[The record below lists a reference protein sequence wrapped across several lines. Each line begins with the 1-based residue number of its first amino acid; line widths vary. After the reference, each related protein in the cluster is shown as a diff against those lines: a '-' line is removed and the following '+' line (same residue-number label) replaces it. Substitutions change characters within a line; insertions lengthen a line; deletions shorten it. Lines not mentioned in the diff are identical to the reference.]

1 VWTGPW
7 LREDDV
13 HVWEAGL
20 VVAAAGAAGGIVSA
34 FLSEDRGLP
43 LPTKVPVDGTTVLRP
58 GFVGHVVVG
67 AIASF
72 ISWGLYGPLT
82 DQVLIGSNP
91 DGSPPADDFGIT
103 AAAVAAA
110 TGVGVGGAK
119 FLSNYVDK
127 KLLQATASVAA
138 GKTADPVAAGQLTH
152 AMPTKAL
159 DIAQK
164 MVA

>member
-1 VWTGPW
+1 M
-7 LREDDV
+7 

-43 LPTKVPVDGTTVLRP
+43 LPTKVPVDGAMVLRP

-91 DGSPPADDFGIT
+91 DGSPPADSFGIT
-103 AAAVAAA
+103 VAAVAAA
-110 TGVGVGGAK
+110 MGVGVGGAK

-138 GKTADPVAAGQLTH
+138 GKPADPVAAGRLTH
-152 AMPTKAL
+152 ALPSKAL